1 MRIFQPTYRNRRL
14 TGSPDIL
21 PPWRIVLIAN
31 SKADFK
37 PEEGDPAD
45 AGSEFDSISTIHA
58 IADALESDGHCVH
71 ILEADSSLPSAIIK
85 ARPQICFNIA
95 EGLQGNG
102 REAHVPALCE
112 LMGIPYTASRV
123 VPSAISLDKTITKRI
138 WRDAGLPTANF
149 FEAASQAD
157 IDQNTLD
164 FPLFVK
170 PAREGSGMGITQASI
185 VTNFE
190 ELTSK
195 VDDIT
200 RVYRQPALI
209 EQYLPGREF
218 TVGFI
223 GNPGSPD
230 FRHSK
235 ALYDQ
240 EGFHWFPVME
250 IDSLNSVSP
259 AVYGQESKT
268 KDIGAE
274 GAPDYLCPAD
284 IPDQLKND
292 LITLTKRAAQILEV
306 CDVSRVDIR
315 LGADQKPYLLE
326 INTLPGLNPDLSDL
340 CIMAAAEGMNYRTL
354 ITEILYLAADRFQMP
369 LPEKRTGRRTG
380 AAGPSVKVR
389 QPA

>member
-369 LPEKRTGRRTG
+369 LPEKRTRRRTG